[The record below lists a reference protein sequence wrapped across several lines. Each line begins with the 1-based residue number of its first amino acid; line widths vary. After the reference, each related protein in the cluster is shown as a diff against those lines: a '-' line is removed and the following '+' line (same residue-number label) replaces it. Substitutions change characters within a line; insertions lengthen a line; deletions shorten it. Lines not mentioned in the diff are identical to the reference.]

1 MWSDNNCL
9 YYVLDSHIT
18 YNIYIILFHTWKHN
32 TTHIWCYSDHV
43 KSLKWQICWWN
54 NKIIKKDYYSFRS
67 HSFVS
72 IFFLLF
78 FGIHSLFLP
87 SYPSH
92 RIRYF
97 PSRPPASTASSALAL
112 AFTTASASASASSSS
127 QSLSNFSC
135 IIRFSFHSFP
145 FLSFLLFPLK
155 LHLECRQM
163 MYLWDKYLTT
173 LCVRSPA
180 CIFRGYFLRILN
192 TMAASWR
199 GLSNI
204 VLCSAVLL
212 CFAICN
218 IINGYKKPKRMK

>member
-9 YYVLDSHIT
+9 YYVPDSHIT
-18 YNIYIILFHTWKHN
+18 YNIYITLFYTWKHN

-78 FGIHSLFLP
+78 FGIHSLFLS

-97 PSRPPASTASSALAL
+97 PSRPPASTSSDIISPFALAL
-112 AFTTASASASASSSS
+112 AFTTAMASASASSSS

-135 IIRFSFHSFP
+135 IIRFSYRFVSIP
-145 FLSFLLFPLK
+145 FVSPFSLK

-192 TMAASWR
+192 TNAIHTVAASRR

-204 VLCSAVLL
+204 VLCCVRL
-212 CFAICN
+212 CFAL
-218 IINGYKKPKRMK
+218 PL